1 MNASSYLSVKD
12 IRKETNSL
20 GEVDGPISKLCG
32 GQTLRSLE
40 HFSIEQDLVPRE
52 TP

>member
-1 MNASSYLSVKD
+1 MSASSYLSVKG
-12 IRKETNSL
+12 IRKEANSL
-20 GEVDGPISKLCG
+20 GEVDGPISKLRG

-40 HFSIEQDLVPRE
+40 HFSIEQRLIPRE